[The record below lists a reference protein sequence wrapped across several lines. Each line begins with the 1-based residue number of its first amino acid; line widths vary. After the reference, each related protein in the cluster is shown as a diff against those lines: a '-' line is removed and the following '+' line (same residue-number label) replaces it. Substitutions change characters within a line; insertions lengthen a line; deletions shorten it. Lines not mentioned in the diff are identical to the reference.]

1 MASAIQMMVLNQQ
14 GDTLLAVTQTGL
26 CYVWS
31 VDAEA
36 LDALQKVMGDALALT
51 PGAAA
56 SAAAA
61 AWRGSRNSSLYA
73 RRDSFFTSPVGDELL
88 QHGVFEAS
96 QVYVHLLL
104 NSPSPR
110 CVLGAEGK
118 GFAVLGAAISGSG
131 SASTS
136 RIGDDLQAVEFLQ
149 DGKLVVAAASCPSA
163 YPLGIYETQK
173 GHLLA
178 AFAATAVGIPSK
190 SSSSTSPSGCSGV
203 QGGTA
208 VLLCNFTALALDR
221 SRPPPSVAS
230 STPATAVAKGRY
242 LAAASDVGGC
252 LAMAF
257 IEDEKLAEL
266 HRHYDSCA
274 KEEEQQ
280 AAAGGRAD
288 ATPADQRAPVV
299 PQILPLQAFFIN
311 ERAVMAVS
319 LVWRPRRRMLPSS
332 SVTSIHLLLGCS
344 DGFIRVCAFV
354 PQTLS
359 KQQLQ
364 QDRQIQVMFPLLR
377 LKSVTL
383 ARIACGMQNASVCD
397 MVYVHLS
404 NRRAVLIASCNATDL
419 PADGSAP
426 VAVSAL
432 AGDSSNSSSSNSS
445 SSNSNSNG
453 GGFYEVRVAEPTQE
467 GLETVTEVLQR
478 HADFIVGLAASSTG
492 ATIASLSVDGKLV
505 VRTNR
510 DALATTPPAATAI
523 ASNRTA
529 SSHRSE
535 QSAASLAAQRGTP
548 AAGEAPAQAEASML
562 SATGAEEA
570 AAADTAVAE
579 RDAALSDLAKTATAL
594 EPAIQGAA
602 TACMEYF
609 KATEYAVTAAASA
622 THSAFKNFF
631 SRYLMAMRQAGRH
644 CGNKRLKELLAAID
658 RAAAAGASDT
668 AVAAAARS
676 PHTPGAT
683 ARFLV
688 SELLMGPVRD
698 ASYIPPVAAGVAL
711 VTRHSL
717 FGTAGAAPGTVAT
730 FFAALALS
738 HGLPTES

>member
-1 MASAIQMMVLNQQ
+1 MASSLVITSSSSQGGVMSSSLAPSGLSLGSPTSSGAPLGCAARTDTRGSSMHGSCSRPSSVLRHVAVIEKQAHARSSSCCCCTDTHVFVGGTGLVGTIFVWRIPPQTQQQHEQGEQNHHEQGEQNHHEQGEQNHHEQGERNQQ
-14 GDTLLAVTQTGL
+14 EQQKPPGLEFVGLLGQ
-26 CYVWS
+26 
-31 VDAEA
+31 A

-178 AFAATAVGIPSK
+178 AFAATA
-190 SSSSTSPSGCSGV
+190 
-203 QGGTA
+203 
-208 VLLCNFTALALDR
+208 LLLLIAHA
-221 SRPPPSVAS
+221 PPPSVAS

-311 ERAVMAVS
+311 ERAVMSA
-319 LVWRPRRRMLPSS
+319 
-332 SVTSIHLLLGCS
+332 H
-344 DGFIRVCAFV
+344 
-354 PQTLS
+354 
-359 KQQLQ
+359 
-364 QDRQIQVMFPLLR
+364 
-377 LKSVTL
+377 
-383 ARIACGMQNASVCD
+383 
-397 MVYVHLS
+397 VH
-404 NRRAVLIASCNATDL
+404 
-419 PADGSAP
+419 
-426 VAVSAL
+426 
-432 AGDSSNSSSSNSS
+432 
-445 SSNSNSNG
+445 
-453 GGFYEVRVAEPTQE
+453 E
-467 GLETVTEVLQR
+467 
-478 HADFIVGLAASSTG
+478 
-492 ATIASLSVDGKLV
+492 
-505 VRTNR
+505 
-510 DALATTPPAATAI
+510 
-523 ASNRTA
+523 
-529 SSHRSE
+529 
-535 QSAASLAAQRGTP
+535 
-548 AAGEAPAQAEASML
+548 
-562 SATGAEEA
+562 
-570 AAADTAVAE
+570 
-579 RDAALSDLAKTATAL
+579 
-594 EPAIQGAA
+594 
-602 TACMEYF
+602 
-609 KATEYAVTAAASA
+609 
-622 THSAFKNFF
+622 
-631 SRYLMAMRQAGRH
+631 
-644 CGNKRLKELLAAID
+644 
-658 RAAAAGASDT
+658 
-668 AVAAAARS
+668 
-676 PHTPGAT
+676 
-683 ARFLV
+683 
-688 SELLMGPVRD
+688 
-698 ASYIPPVAAGVAL
+698 
-711 VTRHSL
+711 
-717 FGTAGAAPGTVAT
+717 
-730 FFAALALS
+730 
-738 HGLPTES
+738 